1 MSSRDGS
8 KDSEKKKVCRLGNI
22 SYDKTRNI
30 IISAEVRASGIYHIF
45 FLIFLFKESCINFSI
60 YFIGS

>member
-45 FLIFLFKESCINFSI
+45 FFNIFIQGI
-60 YFIGS
+60 MH